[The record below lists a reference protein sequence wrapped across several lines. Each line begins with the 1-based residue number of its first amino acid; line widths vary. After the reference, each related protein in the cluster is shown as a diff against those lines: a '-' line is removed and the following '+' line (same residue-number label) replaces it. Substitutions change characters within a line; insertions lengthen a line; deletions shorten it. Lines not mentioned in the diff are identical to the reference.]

1 MTKTGFKK
9 LTIFSLII
17 LVFIPVVSLKMEF
30 SNQIANNQNRLNKLK
45 TANNVPEIDLSQLPE
60 IDYET
65 LNATWYDQ
73 KIEMLIITPNQTD
86 FIEAV
91 TPLMEWKNE
100 KGLKTI
106 ILSNFS
112 KYPGRDDAEKI
123 RNMIKSLYEKENIK
137 WVLLCGDADESST
150 GIPIRYVYNPDVID
164 LGLGDHETVG
174 GDIYKPT
181 DYYYAD
187 LTGSWDEDN
196 DNLWGESAK
205 YNSNGIDEISW
216 THEVYIGRFPANS
229 AEELEVMVNK
239 SLKYEKAPFI
249 GDWMN
254 SMLLA
259 GGISSYNPPEDEA
272 RLTEYIWNNY
282 VVSEMNFTHL
292 TKTTSNF
299 TPSVPEP
306 PNMLSPL
313 TATSFI
319 DEFNSG
325 YSTVIIAGHGDS
337 TKITDASPTIYYDN
351 GNALSSSNI
360 NMLSLFY
367 ADVCTTSSY
376 DQGDNSIGER
386 LIKRPLAGAVGYIGA
401 IRVSWYFEY
410 DANLEKVNRGN
421 AKLFWK
427 EFFDEKK
434 FQQGRTLYDSK
445 VTYMNSDYFKRGA
458 ASMVQEWQRKNILTY
473 NLLGDPEVDIYTDI
487 PRSVPNHF
495 TENLYEGQLVSLQVR
510 DNLGNIV
517 PRARINLRT
526 TDGKYRTVYADI
538 NGSVDF
544 RLPVGANENYSTI
557 ITGHNIIPSY
567 HNFTTLLDTDNP
579 IVSDVVYAPIN
590 PTVSD
595 NLLFSIN
602 ASDNHSGIESV
613 FLLISKNDFTDFP
626 PHRLSDHFNEN
637 KQEFNITLNKMEPG
651 KYSYLVIARDFTN
664 KTTVYYEDNFNFAIL
679 KPFTDYVL
687 VIASIMIVGLAG
699 VSSTIILVGFR
710 RYKNDLRK
718 LE

>member
-9 LTIFSLII
+9 LAIFSLII
-17 LVFIPVVSLKMEF
+17 LVLIPVVSLMIEF
-30 SNQIANNQNRLNKLK
+30 SSPITNDKNLLNKLK

-73 KIEMLIITPNQTD
+73 KIEMLIIINDTSFLD
-86 FIEAV
+86 AV

-100 KGLKTI
+100 KGVKTI
-106 ILSNFS
+106 VLSNYS
-112 KYPGRDDAEKI
+112 DYEGRDKAEQI
-123 RNMIKSLYEKENIK
+123 RNMIKEYYEKENIQ
-137 WVLLCGDADESST
+137 WVLLAGDAEDNL
-150 GIPIRYVYNPDVID
+150 IPIRYVYNPDVTLI
-164 LGLGDHETVG
+164 G
-174 GDIYKPT
+174 GESEYLNWDDYYKPT
-181 DYYYAD
+181 DFYYAD
-187 LTGSWDEDN
+187 LTGSWDDN
-196 DNLWGESAK
+196 NNSIWGESSE
-205 YNSNGIDEISW
+205 YTGNIDEVSW
-216 THEVYIGRFPANS
+216 IPEIYVGRLPANNIV
-229 AEELEVMVNK
+229 ELSDMINK
-239 SLKYEKAPFI
+239 TLKYETDPFM

-254 SMLLA
+254 KMLLA
-259 GGISSYNPPEDEA
+259 GGVSSYVPPEDEA
-272 RLTEYIWNNY
+272 RLTEYIWQNY

-299 TPSVPEP
+299 TPSDPER

-313 TATSFI
+313 NATSFI
-319 DEFNSG
+319 DEFNLG
-325 YSTVIIAGHGDS
+325 YSTVIIAGHGDP
-337 TKITDASPTIYYDN
+337 TKITDDSPTIYYDN

-360 NMLSLFY
+360 NMPSLFY

-376 DQGDNSIGER
+376 DQGDYSIGER

-401 IRVSWYFEY
+401 IRVSWYYEFDE
-410 DANLEKVNRGN
+410 NLEKLNRGN

-434 FQQGRTLYDSK
+434 FQQGRALYDSK
-445 VTYMNSDYFKRGA
+445 VTYMNSDYFKRGD

-473 NLLGDPEVDIYTDI
+473 NLLGDPELDIYTDI
-487 PRSVPNHF
+487 YRSVPNQF
-495 TENLYEGQLVSLQVR
+495 TENFYEGQLVSLHVR

-526 TDGKYRTVYADI
+526 TDGKYRTVYADK
-538 NGSVDF
+538 NGFVDF
-544 RLPVGANENYSTI
+544 RLPIGANENYSTI

-567 HNFTTLLDTDNP
+567 HNFTTLKDTDNP
-579 IVSDVVYAPIN
+579 MVSNVSYAPIN

-595 NLLFSIN
+595 NLRFSIN

-613 FLLISKNDFTDFP
+613 FLLISKNNFTDFST
-626 PHRLSDHFNEN
+626 HRLSNHFNEN
-637 KQEFNITLNKMEPG
+637 KGEFNITLNKMEPG
-651 KYSYLVIARDFTN
+651 EYSYLVIARDFTN
-664 KTTVYYEDNFNFAIL
+664 NTTVHYEHNFSFTIP
-679 KPFTDYVL
+679 KPFTDFVL

-699 VSSTIILVGFR
+699 ISSTIIIVGIR
-710 RYKNDLRK
+710 RYKNDRRK